1 MNKIAIDL
9 GHGHQTKGNLG
20 GDGGAVGFLNE
31 EDVINSIGELV
42 IRKLRNM
49 NYNVIET
56 RPLSASS
63 VSNSLY
69 LRYTKAD
76 NNGVEACV
84 SIHANCGGGHGSE
97 IFTYGAKDVLGAS
110 TMLKGFTQLGFT
122 NRGIKD
128 GSHLAMVKRP
138 ASPAMLIELF
148 FVDSQFDTSLYKT
161 VGAERF
167 ADIIVSGLTNT
178 PIANVASTNTGKYK
192 VGWNQEADGRW
203 WYADSPNTY
212 YKDCWKIINNN
223 WYCFG
228 SDGYTKTATWELY
241 NGKWYYLDVDGK
253 MKVSDW
259 ELSDGKW
266 YYLASDGSMLTN
278 SFVSSKTNNKLYFV
292 GNDGAMKVS
301 TFFEFNGAEYYAYE
315 DGSIAVNTTISG
327 KKIGPDMKVIK

>member
-1 MNKIAIDL
+1 M
-9 GHGHQTKGNLG
+9 
-20 GDGGAVGFLNE
+20 
-31 EDVINSIGELV
+31 
-42 IRKLRNM
+42 
-49 NYNVIET
+49 
-56 RPLSASS
+56 
-63 VSNSLY
+63 SL
-69 LRYTKAD
+69 
-76 NNGVEACV
+76 
-84 SIHANCGGGHGSE
+84 
-97 IFTYGAKDVLGAS
+97 
-110 TMLKGFTQLGFT
+110 
-122 NRGIKD
+122 
-128 GSHLAMVKRP
+128 
-138 ASPAMLIELF
+138 
-148 FVDSQFDTSLYKT
+148 
-161 VGAERF
+161 F

-203 WYADSPNTY
+203 WYADTPNTY

-241 NGKWYYLDVDGK
+241 
-253 MKVSDW
+253 
-259 ELSDGKW
+259 DGKW
-266 YYLASDGSMLTN
+266 YYLASDGSILTN